1 MSVKTYSDITD
12 VINYVVEP
20 ALGDFAA
27 DYDMQAI
34 ARDIMEWSDE
44 EGAYVVDDDRE
55 DFYDIA
61 DAHSYGLGLQE
72 IVTPSGMVDSYRS
85 KDGWSIVPEDFEGH
99 SYGLAIR
106 LDGHDARFNLRTDS
120 LAEARDYAKELVEK
134 FANGWR
140 PVNWSRNRAD
150 DAYRKANVT
159 RIEVKLYPADADI
172 AEHLEGLEEPRATYI
187 KRLIREDMAR
197 RA

>member
-1 MSVKTYSDITD
+1 MKNVKTYSSITD
-12 VINYVVEP
+12 VIDYVVEP

-27 DYDMQAI
+27 DYDMESI

-61 DAHSYGLGLQE
+61 DAHSYNLGLQE
-72 IVTPSGMVDSYRS
+72 IVTPSGMIDSYRS
-85 KDGWSIVPEDFEGH
+85 KDGWSLVPEDFEGH

-106 LDGHDARFNLRTDS
+106 LDGRDARFNLRTAS
-120 LAEARDYAKELVEK
+120 LAEACAYARELVEK

-140 PVNWSRNRAD
+140 PVNW
-150 DAYRKANVT
+150 
-159 RIEVKLYPADADI
+159 E
-172 AEHLEGLEEPRATYI
+172 
-187 KRLIREDMAR
+187 
-197 RA
+197 